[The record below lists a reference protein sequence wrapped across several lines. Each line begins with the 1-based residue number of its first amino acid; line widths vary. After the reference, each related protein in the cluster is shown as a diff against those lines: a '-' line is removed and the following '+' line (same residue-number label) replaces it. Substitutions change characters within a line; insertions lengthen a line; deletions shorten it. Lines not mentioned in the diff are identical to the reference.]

1 MFKNILANLH
11 LEKILWIIKSKLKYM
26 ILSALIF
33 ALLGGGYAYVSQR
46 ATYVATIS
54 FYIYSSPDYV
64 TDTDVNISSNDIIS
78 AKALLSSYMQII
90 GSNTFLN
97 KVIQEAELEDQYSVK
112 MLQARIGAA
121 AVENTTVFNVSVYD
135 ENPQNAMLIANTIGA
150 LAPDEIISIVK
161 SGGIE
166 VLDEAELPTTPFAA
180 TSIMKYAILG
190 GAGGFIILLAFFM
203 LKGLS
208 DTTVRRKYEIEDLFT
223 IPILGDVPDMSPE
236 GKKEKDKPEDVKLVL
251 ENDSPF
257 AIKEA
262 YSNLRANLLYT
273 SHGDKCPVY
282 AITSADT
289 HEGKSLNSVNV
300 AVSYAQLG
308 KKVLLI
314 DADMRKSN
322 MRKILNIEEK
332 KGLSEYLACLSDNLI
347 SYNYID
353 NLDIVLSG
361 ECPPNPAELLVG
373 DKWNDLI
380 EECKQKYD
388 VIFVDLPPLGVVSDA
403 LSMVKDSTGYIIVV
417 REWISKFDRVEMIV
431 RKLEALDANISGIIY
446 NGISIKSPDYN
457 YKRYGKEY
465 EK

>member
-11 LEKILWIIKSKLKYM
+11 LEKIIWIIKSKIKYM
-26 ILSALIF
+26 ILSALVF
-33 ALLGGGYAYVSQR
+33 ALLGAGYAYMFQS

-64 TDTDVNISSNDIIS
+64 TDTNVNISTNDIIS
-78 AKALLSSYMQII
+78 AKSLLSSYMQII

-97 KVIQEAELEDQYSVK
+97 KVISKAELEDTYSVK
-112 MLQARIGAA
+112 MLQARIGAQ

-135 ENPQNAMLIANTIGA
+135 ENPQNAMLIANTIGE

-166 VLDEAELPTTPFAA
+166 VLDEAQLPTTPYAA
-180 TSIMKYAILG
+180 TSIMKYAVLG
-190 GAGGFIILLAFFM
+190 GAGGFIIVLAFFM

-223 IPILGDVPDMSPE
+223 IPILGDVPNLHAS
-236 GKKEKDKPEDVKLVL
+236 KKKDEDGEDNTILG
-251 ENDSPF
+251 NDSPF
-257 AIKEA
+257 AMKEA
-262 YSNLRANLLYT
+262 YSNVRAGLLYT
-273 SHGDKCPVY
+273 SRGEKCPVY

-289 HEGKSLNSVNV
+289 NEGKSLNSLNI
-300 AVSYAQLG
+300 ATSYAQLG

-322 MRKILNIEEK
+322 MRKILNREEK
-332 KGLSEYLACLSDNLI
+332 QGLSEYLACLCDKI
-347 SYNYID
+347 ITYNYTD

-361 ECPPNPAELLVG
+361 EYPPNPAELLVG
-373 DKWNDLI
+373 DRWNDML
-380 EECKQKYD
+380 EECKNSYD
-388 VIFVDLPPLGVVSDA
+388 VIFVDLPPLGIVSDA
-403 LSMVKDSTGYIIVV
+403 LSMVKAATGYILVV
-417 REWISKFDRVEMIV
+417 REWVSKFDRVEMIV
-431 RKLEALDANISGIIY
+431 RKLEALDANICGIVY

-457 YKRYGKEY
+457 YKRYGSEY